1 MFLINTFDIE
11 SNTKIIKQNSSF
23 IKNFFKANATIS
35 EDIVVQLKIVTKIF
49 VKMRWEKQTRFCLR
63 FYK

>member
-23 IKNFFKANATIS
+23 IKNFLKANATIS
-35 EDIVVQLKIVTKIF
+35 EDIVVQ
-49 VKMRWEKQTRFCLR
+49 
-63 FYK
+63 